1 MTKAHVLIAL
11 VLLALL
17 VSIVGAGFSDG
28 RR

>member
-1 MTKAHVLIAL
+1 MTKAHLLIAL

-17 VSIVGAGFSDG
+17 VSIIGAGFSDG